1 MSEVRVRF
9 APSPTG
15 YLHIGGARTALFNWL
30 FARKMGGKLILRIE
44 DTDIE
49 RLKED
54 SVSQILTSL
63 KWLGINWDE
72 GPEAGGEY
80 GPYYQSERFDIY
92 KKYAQQLLDEGK
104 AYYCFCTT
112 EDLAAQREKQ
122 RAAKQP
128 FRYARTCRDI
138 PAEEAKARIAAGE
151 PYSIRIK
158 IPAEGSITVH
168 DLIHGEVTFNMDQFD
183 DFVIVKSNGIPTY
196 NFAVCVDDHL
206 MGMTH
211 VLRAEEHL
219 SNTPKQL
226 LVYEALG
233 WEPPKF
239 GHMPMILA
247 MDRSKLSK
255 RHGATSV
262 EEFRSQGYLPEA
274 IINYLTLLGWGP
286 GDEREIFTLEE
297 TVKLFE
303 LEQMSK
309 KAAIYDTKKLTW
321 MNGQYL
327 SELPLEKILPDAKP
341 FFVKDGLV
349 TEEWFNDAAN
359 EAYFEKLVDVV
370 RVRVKTLQEVADAS
384 TYFFKDVEE
393 YDEKGVAKHFKA
405 ENIPVLEQCIA
416 AIKADD
422 VYDLA
427 STEAAYNKIA
437 ADNGLALGKVIHPTR
452 LALTGRTVS
461 PGMFDVMVLL
471 GKERTLA
478 RLEKAVEFIK
488 SLWKGAAGYENPVD
502 NIIMLMLI
510 SAGIGRPADNGAYR
524 TDLCR
529 QGNGNAALYRRQ

>member
-30 FARKMGGKLILRIE
+30 FARKTGGRLILRIE
-44 DTDIE
+44 DTDIA

-72 GPEAGGEY
+72 GPEVGGEY

-92 KKYAQQLLDEGK
+92 RKYAQQLVEEGK
-104 AYYCFCTT
+104 AYYCFCTA
-112 EDLAAQREKQ
+112 EDLEAARELQRQ
-122 RAAKQP
+122 AKQP
-128 FRYARTCRDI
+128 FRYARTCRDLDL
-138 PAEEAKARIAAGE
+138 EGAKARIAAGE

-158 IPAEGSITVH
+158 IPSEGSITVH
-168 DLIHGEVTFNMDQFD
+168 DLIHGDVTFNMDQFD
-183 DFVIVKSNGIPTY
+183 DFVIMKSNGIPTY
-196 NFAVCVDDHL
+196 NFAVCIDDHL

-219 SNTPKQL
+219 PNTPKQL

-239 GHMPMILA
+239 GHMSMILA
-247 MDRSKLSK
+247 PDRSKLSK

-262 EEFRSQGYLPEA
+262 EEFRAQGFTAEA
-274 IINYLTLLGWGP
+274 IVNYLTLLGWGP
-286 GDEREIFTLEE
+286 GDEREIFSLQE
-297 TVKLFE
+297 TVELFE

-327 SELPLEKILPDAKP
+327 SELPLEKILPETKK
-341 FFVKDGLV
+341 FFIKDGLV
-349 TEEWFNDAAN
+349 TEEWLEQNA
-359 EAYFEKLVDVV
+359 EYFARLVDVV
-370 RVRVKTLQEVADAS
+370 RVRVKTLQEVADAAG
-384 TYFFKDVEE
+384 YFFKDVEA
-393 YDEKGVAKHFKA
+393 YDEKGVAKHFKPEAA
-405 ENIPVLEQCIA
+405 ELLEKCIDALEQDA
-416 AIKADD
+416 TF
-422 VYDLA
+422 DLA

-471 GKERTLA
+471 GKEKTLA
-478 RLEKAVEFIK
+478 RLRKAVAYIK
-488 SLWKGAAGYENPVD
+488 SL
-502 NIIMLMLI
+502 
-510 SAGIGRPADNGAYR
+510 
-524 TDLCR
+524 
-529 QGNGNAALYRRQ
+529 

>member
-44 DTDIE
+44 DTDTE

-54 SVSQILTSL
+54 SVSQILASL
-63 KWLGINWDE
+63 KWLGLNWDE
-72 GPEAGGEY
+72 GPEAGGEC
-80 GPYYQSERFDIY
+80 GPYYQSERRELY
-92 KKYAQQLLDEGK
+92 SKYAQQLLDEGK
-104 AYYCFCTT
+104 AYYCFCTPA
-112 EDLAAQREKQ
+112 DLEAEREKQ

-128 FRYARTCRDI
+128 FRYARTCRNLD
-138 PAEEAKARIAAGE
+138 PEVAKARAAAGE
-151 PYSIRIK
+151 PYSVRIK
-158 IPAEGSITVH
+158 IPTEGSITVH
-168 DLIHGEVTFNMDQFD
+168 DLIHGDVTFNMDQFD
-183 DFVIVKSNGIPTY
+183 DFVIVKSNGMPTY
-196 NFAVCVDDHL
+196 NFAVVVDDHL

-226 LVYEALG
+226 LIYEALG
-233 WEPPKF
+233 FEPPKF

-247 MDRSKLSK
+247 PDRSKLSK

-262 EEFRSQGYLPEA
+262 EEFRAQGYLPEA

-309 KAAIYDTKKLTW
+309 KAAVYDTKKLTW

-327 SELPLEKILPDAKP
+327 SELPLEKILPEAET
-341 FFVKDGLV
+341 FFIKDGLV
-349 TEEWFNDAAN
+349 TKEWLAENR
-359 EAYFEKLVDVV
+359 EYFAKLVDTV

-384 TYFFKDVEE
+384 AYFFKDVEA
-393 YDEKGVAKHFKA
+393 YDEKGVAKHFKPEAA
-405 ENIPVLEQCIA
+405 ELLEKCIA
-416 AIKADD
+416 ALEADE
-422 VYDLA
+422 VFDLT
-427 STEAAYNKIA
+427 STEAIYNKIA

-471 GKERTLA
+471 GKEKTLA
-478 RLEKAVEFIK
+478 RMRKAVEYIK
-488 SLWKGAAGYENPVD
+488 SL
-502 NIIMLMLI
+502 
-510 SAGIGRPADNGAYR
+510 
-524 TDLCR
+524 
-529 QGNGNAALYRRQ
+529 

>member
-44 DTDIE
+44 DTDTE

-63 KWLGINWDE
+63 KWLGLNWDE
-72 GPEAGGEY
+72 GPEAGGEC
-80 GPYYQSERFDIY
+80 GPYYQSERRDLY
-92 KKYAQQLLDEGK
+92 SKYAQQLLDEGK
-104 AYYCFCTT
+104 AYYCFCTPA
-112 EDLAAQREKQ
+112 DLEAEREKQ

-128 FRYARTCRDI
+128 FRYARTCRELD
-138 PAEEAKARIAAGE
+138 PEVAKARAAAGE
-151 PYSIRIK
+151 PYSVRIK
-158 IPAEGSITVH
+158 IPTEGSITVH
-168 DLIHGEVTFNMDQFD
+168 DLIHGDVTFNMDQFD
-183 DFVIVKSNGIPTY
+183 DFVIVKSNGMPTY
-196 NFAVCVDDHL
+196 NFAVVVDDHL

-226 LVYEALG
+226 LIYEALG
-233 WEPPKF
+233 FEPPKF

-247 MDRSKLSK
+247 PDRSKLSK

-262 EEFRSQGYLPEA
+262 EEFRAQGYLPEA

-309 KAAIYDTKKLTW
+309 KAAVYDTKKLTW

-327 SELPLEKILPDAKP
+327 SELPLEKILPEAET
-341 FFVKDGLV
+341 FFIKDGLV
-349 TEEWFNDAAN
+349 TKEWLAENK
-359 EAYFEKLVDVV
+359 EYFAKLVDTV

-384 TYFFKDVEE
+384 AYFFKDVEA
-393 YDEKGVAKHFKA
+393 YDEKGVAKHFKPEAA
-405 ENIPVLEQCIA
+405 ELLEKCIA
-416 AIKADD
+416 ALEADE
-422 VYDLA
+422 VFDLT
-427 STEAAYNKIA
+427 STEAIYNKIA

-471 GKERTLA
+471 GKEKTLA
-478 RLEKAVEFIK
+478 RMRKAVEYIK
-488 SLWKGAAGYENPVD
+488 SL
-502 NIIMLMLI
+502 
-510 SAGIGRPADNGAYR
+510 
-524 TDLCR
+524 
-529 QGNGNAALYRRQ
+529 

>member
-44 DTDIE
+44 DTDTE

-54 SVSQILTSL
+54 SVSQILKSL
-63 KWLGINWDE
+63 KWLGLNWDE
-72 GPEAGGEY
+72 GPEVGGDF
-80 GPYYQSERFDIY
+80 GPYYQSERKEIY
-92 KKYAQQLLDEGK
+92 LKYANQLLAEGK
-104 AYYCFCTT
+104 AYYCFCTA
-112 EDLAAQREKQ
+112 EDLEAAREKQ

-138 PAEEAKARIAAGE
+138 DPEEAKARVAAGE
-151 PYSIRIK
+151 PYSVRIK

-168 DLIHGEVTFNMDQFD
+168 DLIHGDVTFNMDQFD
-183 DFVIVKSNGIPTY
+183 DFVIVKSNGMPTY
-196 NFAVCVDDHL
+196 NFAVVIDDHL

-226 LVYEALG
+226 LIYEALG
-233 WEPPKF
+233 FEPPKF

-247 MDRSKLSK
+247 PDRSKLSK

-262 EEFRSQGYLPEA
+262 EEFRAQGYLPEA
-274 IINYLTLLGWGP
+274 IVNYLTLLGWGP
-286 GDEREIFTLEE
+286 GDEREIFSLEE
-297 TVKLFE
+297 TVSLFE

-309 KAAIYDTKKLTW
+309 KAAVYDTKKLTW

-327 SELPLEKILPDAKP
+327 SELPLEKILPEAKL
-341 FFVKDGLV
+341 FFVKSGLV
-349 TEEWFNDAAN
+349 TEQWIDEHKD
-359 EAYFEKLVDVV
+359 YFAVLVDTL
-370 RVRVKTLQEVADAS
+370 RVRVKTLQEVVDAAQ
-384 TYFFKDVEE
+384 YFFCDVNE

-405 ENIPVLEQCIA
+405 ENIPVMEKCIA
-416 AIKADD
+416 ALKADD
-422 VYDLA
+422 EFTLA
-427 STEAAYNKIA
+427 STEAIYNK
-437 ADNGLALGKVIHPTR
+437 LAEECGISLGKLIHPTR

-471 GKERTLA
+471 GKEKTIA
-478 RLEKAVEFIK
+478 RLEKAV
-488 SLWKGAAGYENPVD
+488 
-502 NIIMLMLI
+502 
-510 SAGIGRPADNGAYR
+510 AYIR
-524 TDLCR
+524 
-529 QGNGNAALYRRQ
+529 ALA

>member
-30 FARKMGGKLILRIE
+30 FAHKMGGKLILRIE

-63 KWLGINWDE
+63 KWLGITWDE
-72 GPEAGGEY
+72 GPEVGGDY
-80 GPYYQSERFDIY
+80 GPYYQSQRFDIY
-92 KKYAQQLLDEGK
+92 KKYVDQLVAEGK
-104 AYYCFCTT
+104 AYYCFCTP
-112 EDLAAQREKQ
+112 EDLEAAREKQ

-128 FRYARTCRDI
+128 FRYARTCRDLSK
-138 PAEEAKARIAAGE
+138 EEVEARIASGAK
-151 PYSIRIK
+151 YSVRLK

-168 DLIHGEVTFNMDQFD
+168 DLIHGDVTFNMDQFD
-183 DFVIVKSNGIPTY
+183 DFVIMKSNGIPTY
-196 NFAVCVDDHL
+196 NFAVCIDDHL

-226 LVYEALG
+226 LVYEAFG

-239 GHMPMILA
+239 GHMSMILA
-247 MDRSKLSK
+247 PDRSKLSK

-262 EEFRSQGYLPEA
+262 EEFRSQGYLAEA
-274 IINYLTLLGWGP
+274 IVNYLTLLGWGP
-286 GDEREIFTLEE
+286 GDERELFTLEE
-297 TVKLFE
+297 TVKLFQ

-327 SELPLEKILPDAKP
+327 SELPLEKILPEVKP
-341 FFVKDGLV
+341 FFIKDGFV
-349 TEEWFNDAAN
+349 DEAWFDTHA
-359 EAYFEKLVDVV
+359 EYFAKMVDVV

-384 TYFFKDVEE
+384 SYFFQDVTS
-393 YDEKGVAKHFKA
+393 YDEKGVAKHFKPESVA
-405 ENIPVLEQCIA
+405 LLEQCIT
-416 AIKADD
+416 AIEADD

-437 ADNGLALGKVIHPTR
+437 ADNNLALGKVIHPTR

-471 GKERTLA
+471 GKERTLE
-478 RLEKAVEFIK
+478 RLHKAVEYIK
-488 SLWKGAAGYENPVD
+488 A
-502 NIIMLMLI
+502 M
-510 SAGIGRPADNGAYR
+510 
-524 TDLCR
+524 
-529 QGNGNAALYRRQ
+529 

>member
-30 FARKMGGKLILRIE
+30 FAHKMGGKLILRIE
-44 DTDIE
+44 DTDTE

-72 GPEAGGEY
+72 GPEVGGDC
-80 GPYYQSERFDIY
+80 GPYYQSERLDIY
-92 KKYAQQLLDEGK
+92 KKYAEQLLAEGK
-104 AYYCFCTT
+104 AYYCFCTPA
-112 EDLAAQREKQ
+112 DLEAQREKQ

-128 FRYARTCRDI
+128 FRYARTCRDLSK
-138 PAEEAKARIAAGE
+138 EEVEQRIAAGE
-151 PYSIRIK
+151 SYSVRVK
-158 IPAEGSITVH
+158 IPLEGTITVH
-168 DLIHGEVTFNMDQFD
+168 DLIHGDVTFNMDQFD
-183 DFVIVKSNGIPTY
+183 DFVIVKSNGMPTY
-196 NFAVCVDDHL
+196 NFAVVVDDHL

-226 LVYEALG
+226 LIYEALG

-247 MDRSKLSK
+247 PDRSKLSK

-262 EEFRSQGYLPEA
+262 EEFRSQGYLAEA
-274 IINYLTLLGWGP
+274 IVNYLTLLGWGP
-286 GDEREIFTLEE
+286 GDERELFTLNE
-297 TVKLFE
+297 TVDLFE

-327 SELPLEKILPDAKP
+327 SELPLEKILPEAKA
-341 FFVKDGLV
+341 FFIKDGLV
-349 TEEWFNDAAN
+349 TEDWFTAH
-359 EAYFEKLVDVV
+359 EEYFAKLVDVV

-384 TYFFKDVEE
+384 TYFFKDITE
-393 YDEKGVAKHFKA
+393 YDAKGVAKHFKPESVA
-405 ENIPVLEQCIA
+405 ILEQCIA
-416 AIKADD
+416 AIEADD

-427 STEAAYNKIA
+427 TTEAAYNKIA
-437 ADNGLALGKVIHPTR
+437 ADNDLSLGKVIHPTR

-471 GKERTLA
+471 GKEKTLN
-478 RLEKAVEFIK
+478 RLNKAVEYIK
-488 SLWKGAAGYENPVD
+488 SL
-502 NIIMLMLI
+502 
-510 SAGIGRPADNGAYR
+510 
-524 TDLCR
+524 
-529 QGNGNAALYRRQ
+529 

>member
-1 MSEVRVRF
+1 MSDVRVRF

-30 FARKMGGKLILRIE
+30 FAHKMGGKLILRIE
-44 DTDIE
+44 DTDTE

-72 GPEAGGEY
+72 GPEVGGDC
-80 GPYYQSERFDIY
+80 GPYYQSERLDIY
-92 KKYAQQLLDEGK
+92 KKYADKLLEEGK
-104 AYYCFCTT
+104 AYYCFCSAA
-112 EDLAAQREKQ
+112 DLEAQREKQ

-128 FRYARTCRDI
+128 FRYARTCRDLS
-138 PAEEAKARIAAGE
+138 AEEVQARIAAGE
-151 PYSIRIK
+151 PYSVRVK
-158 IPAEGSITVH
+158 IPVEGTITVH
-168 DLIHGEVTFNMDQFD
+168 DLIHGDVTFNMDQFD
-183 DFVIVKSNGIPTY
+183 DFVIVKSNGMPTY
-196 NFAVCVDDHL
+196 NFAVVVDDHL

-226 LVYEALG
+226 LIYEALG

-247 MDRSKLSK
+247 PDRSKLSK

-262 EEFRSQGYLPEA
+262 EEFRSQGYLAEA
-274 IINYLTLLGWGP
+274 IVNYLTLLGWGP
-286 GDEREIFTLEE
+286 GDERELFTLQE
-297 TVKLFE
+297 TVELFE

-327 SELPLEKILPDAKP
+327 SELPLEKILPEAKL
-341 FFVKDGLV
+341 FFIKDGLV

-384 TYFFKDVEE
+384 TYFFKELE
-393 YDEKGVAKHFKA
+393 GYDEKGVSKHFKP
-405 ENIPVLEQCIA
+405 ENIAILEQCIA
-416 AIKADD
+416 AIKADE

-471 GKERTLA
+471 GKEKTLA

-488 SLWKGAAGYENPVD
+488 SL
-502 NIIMLMLI
+502 
-510 SAGIGRPADNGAYR
+510 
-524 TDLCR
+524 
-529 QGNGNAALYRRQ
+529 

>member
-30 FARKMGGKLILRIE
+30 FAHKMGGKLILRIE
-44 DTDIE
+44 DTDTE

-72 GPEAGGEY
+72 GPEVGGDC
-80 GPYYQSERFDIY
+80 GPYYQSERLDIY
-92 KKYAQQLLDEGK
+92 KKYAEQLLAEGK
-104 AYYCFCTT
+104 AYYCFCTPA
-112 EDLAAQREKQ
+112 DLEAQREKQ

-128 FRYARTCRDI
+128 FRYARTCRDLSK
-138 PAEEAKARIAAGE
+138 EEVEKRIAAGE
-151 PYSIRIK
+151 SYSVRVK
-158 IPAEGSITVH
+158 IPLEGTITVH
-168 DLIHGEVTFNMDQFD
+168 DLIHGDVTFNMDQFD
-183 DFVIVKSNGIPTY
+183 DFVIVKSNGMPTY
-196 NFAVCVDDHL
+196 NFAVVVDDHL

-226 LVYEALG
+226 LIYEALG

-247 MDRSKLSK
+247 PDRSKLSK

-262 EEFRSQGYLPEA
+262 EEFRSQGYLAEA
-274 IINYLTLLGWGP
+274 IVNYLTLLGWGP
-286 GDEREIFTLEE
+286 GDERELFTLNE
-297 TVKLFE
+297 TVDLFE

-327 SELPLEKILPDAKP
+327 SELPLEKILPEAKA
-341 FFVKDGLV
+341 FFIKDGLV
-349 TEEWFNDAAN
+349 TEDWFTAH
-359 EAYFEKLVDVV
+359 EEYFAKLVDVV

-384 TYFFKDVEE
+384 TYFFKDITE
-393 YDEKGVAKHFKA
+393 YDAKGVAKHFKPESVA
-405 ENIPVLEQCIA
+405 ILEQCIA
-416 AIKADD
+416 AIEADD

-427 STEAAYNKIA
+427 TTEAAYNKIA
-437 ADNGLALGKVIHPTR
+437 ADNDLSLGKVIHPTR

-471 GKERTLA
+471 GKEKTLN
-478 RLEKAVEFIK
+478 RLHKAVEYI
-488 SLWKGAAGYENPVD
+488 
-502 NIIMLMLI
+502 
-510 SAGIGRPADNGAYR
+510 
-524 TDLCR
+524 
-529 QGNGNAALYRRQ
+529 

>member
-30 FARKMGGKLILRIE
+30 FAHKMGGKLILRIE
-44 DTDIE
+44 DTDTE

-72 GPEAGGEY
+72 GPEVGGGC
-80 GPYYQSERFDIY
+80 GPYYQSERLPIY
-92 KKYAQQLLDEGK
+92 KKYAEQLLEQGK
-104 AYYCFCTT
+104 AYYCFCSAA
-112 EDLAAQREKQ
+112 DLEAQREKQ

-128 FRYARTCRDI
+128 FRYARTCRDL
-138 PAEEAKARIAAGE
+138 PVEEAKARAAAGE
-151 PYSIRIK
+151 PYSVRVK
-158 IPAEGSITVH
+158 IPVEGTITVH
-168 DLIHGEVTFNMDQFD
+168 DLIHGDVTFNMDQFD
-183 DFVIVKSNGIPTY
+183 DFVIVKSNGMPTY
-196 NFAVCVDDHL
+196 NFAVVVDDHL

-226 LVYEALG
+226 LIYEALG

-247 MDRSKLSK
+247 PDRSKLSK

-262 EEFRSQGYLPEA
+262 EEFRSQGYLAEA
-274 IINYLTLLGWGP
+274 IVNYLTLLGWGP
-286 GDEREIFTLEE
+286 GDERELFTLQE

-327 SELPLEKILPDAKP
+327 SELPLEKILPEAKP
-341 FFVKDGLV
+341 FFIKDGFV
-349 TEEWFNDAAN
+349 TEDWFA
-359 EAYFEKLVDVV
+359 EHEEYFAKLVDVV
-370 RVRVKTLQEVADAS
+370 RVRVKTLQEVADAAS
-384 TYFFKDVEE
+384 YFFQDVTE
-393 YDEKGVAKHFKA
+393 YDPKGVAKHFKP
-405 ENIPVLEQCIA
+405 ESVGLLEQCIA
-416 AIKADD
+416 AVEADE

-437 ADNGLALGKVIHPTR
+437 ADNELALGKVIHPTR

-471 GKERTLA
+471 GKEKTLE
-478 RLEKAVEFIK
+478 RLHKAVEYIK
-488 SLWKGAAGYENPVD
+488 AH
-502 NIIMLMLI
+502 
-510 SAGIGRPADNGAYR
+510 
-524 TDLCR
+524 CC
-529 QGNGNAALYRRQ
+529 

>member
-44 DTDIE
+44 DTDTE

-63 KWLGINWDE
+63 KWLGLNWDE
-72 GPEAGGEY
+72 GPEAGGEC
-80 GPYYQSERFDIY
+80 GPYYQSERRELY
-92 KKYAQQLLDEGK
+92 SKYAQQLLDEGK
-104 AYYCFCTT
+104 AYYCFCTPA
-112 EDLAAQREKQ
+112 DLEAEREKQ

-128 FRYARTCRDI
+128 FRYTRTCRDLD
-138 PAEEAKARIAAGE
+138 PEVARARAAAGE
-151 PYSIRIK
+151 PYSVRIK
-158 IPAEGSITVH
+158 IPTEGSITVH
-168 DLIHGEVTFNMDQFD
+168 DLIHGDVTFNMDQFD
-183 DFVIVKSNGIPTY
+183 DFVIVKSNGMPTY
-196 NFAVCVDDHL
+196 NFAVVVDDHL

-226 LVYEALG
+226 LIYEALG
-233 WEPPKF
+233 FEPPKF

-247 MDRSKLSK
+247 PDRSKLSK

-262 EEFRSQGYLPEA
+262 EEFRAQGYLPEA

-309 KAAIYDTKKLTW
+309 KAAVYDTKKLTW

-327 SELPLEKILPDAKP
+327 SELPLEKILPEAEI
-341 FFVKDGLV
+341 FFIKDGLV
-349 TEEWFNDAAN
+349 TKEWLAENK
-359 EAYFEKLVDVV
+359 EYFAKLVDTV

-384 TYFFKDVEE
+384 AYFFKDVEA
-393 YDEKGVAKHFKA
+393 YDEKGVAKHFKPEAA
-405 ENIPVLEQCIA
+405 ELLEKCIA
-416 AIKADD
+416 ALEADE
-422 VYDLA
+422 VFNLT
-427 STEAAYNKIA
+427 STEAIYNKIA

-471 GKERTLA
+471 GKEKTLA
-478 RLEKAVEFIK
+478 RMRKAVEYIK
-488 SLWKGAAGYENPVD
+488 SL
-502 NIIMLMLI
+502 
-510 SAGIGRPADNGAYR
+510 
-524 TDLCR
+524 
-529 QGNGNAALYRRQ
+529 

>member
-30 FARKMGGKLILRIE
+30 FARQMGGKLILRIE
-44 DTDIE
+44 DTDTE

-63 KWLGINWDE
+63 KWLGLNWDE
-72 GPEAGGEY
+72 GPEAGGEC
-80 GPYYQSERFDIY
+80 GPYYQSERRDLY
-92 KKYAQQLLDEGK
+92 SKYAQQLLDEGK
-104 AYYCFCTT
+104 AYYCFCTPA
-112 EDLAAQREKQ
+112 DLEAEREKQ

-128 FRYARTCRDI
+128 FRYARTCRDLD
-138 PAEEAKARIAAGE
+138 PEVAKARAAAGE
-151 PYSIRIK
+151 PYSVRIK
-158 IPAEGSITVH
+158 IPTEGSITVH
-168 DLIHGEVTFNMDQFD
+168 DLIHGDVTFNMDQFD
-183 DFVIVKSNGIPTY
+183 DFVIVKSNGMPTY
-196 NFAVCVDDHL
+196 NFAVVVDDHL

-226 LVYEALG
+226 LIYEALG
-233 WEPPKF
+233 FEPPKF

-247 MDRSKLSK
+247 PDRSKLSK

-262 EEFRSQGYLPEA
+262 EEFRAQGYLPEA

-309 KAAIYDTKKLTW
+309 KAAVYDTKKLTW

-327 SELPLEKILPDAKP
+327 SELPLEKILPEAET
-341 FFVKDGLV
+341 FFIKDGLV
-349 TEEWFNDAAN
+349 TKEWLAENK
-359 EAYFEKLVDVV
+359 EYFAKLVDTV

-384 TYFFKDVEE
+384 AYFFKDVEA
-393 YDEKGVAKHFKA
+393 YDEKGVAKHFKPEAA
-405 ENIPVLEQCIA
+405 ELLEKCIA
-416 AIKADD
+416 ALEADE
-422 VYDLA
+422 VFDLT
-427 STEAAYNKIA
+427 STEVIYNKIA

-471 GKERTLA
+471 GKEKTLA
-478 RLEKAVEFIK
+478 RMRKAVEYIK
-488 SLWKGAAGYENPVD
+488 SL
-502 NIIMLMLI
+502 
-510 SAGIGRPADNGAYR
+510 
-524 TDLCR
+524 
-529 QGNGNAALYRRQ
+529 

>member
-44 DTDIE
+44 DTDTE

-72 GPEAGGEY
+72 GPEVGGEV
-80 GPYYQSERFDIY
+80 GPYYQSERREIY
-92 KKYAQQLLDEGK
+92 SKYAEELLEQGK
-104 AYYCFCTT
+104 AYYCFCSS
-112 EDLAAQREKQ
+112 EDLEAQREKQ

-128 FRYARTCRDI
+128 FRYARTCRDMSV
-138 PAEEAKARIAAGE
+138 EEAKARAAAGE
-151 PYSIRIK
+151 PYSVRIK
-158 IPAEGSITVH
+158 IPLEGNVVVH
-168 DLIHGEVTFNMDQFD
+168 DLIHGDVTFNMDQFD
-183 DFVIVKSNGIPTY
+183 DFVIVKSNGMPTY
-196 NFAVCVDDHL
+196 NFAVVVDDHL

-226 LVYEALG
+226 LIYEALD

-247 MDRSKLSK
+247 PDRSKLSK

-262 EEFRSQGYLPEA
+262 EEFRSQGYVAEA
-274 IINYLTLLGWGP
+274 IVNYLTLLGWGP
-286 GDEREIFTLEE
+286 GDERELFSLEE
-297 TVKLFE
+297 TVELFQ

-327 SELPLEKILPDAKP
+327 SSLPLEKILPEVKP
-341 FFVKDGLV
+341 FFVKDGLA
-349 TEEWFNDAAN
+349 TEEWLENNA
-359 EAYFEKLVDVV
+359 EYFAKLVDTV
-370 RVRVKTLQEVADAS
+370 RVRVKTLQEVADAAA
-384 TYFFKDVEE
+384 YFFKDIEE
-393 YDEKGVAKHFKA
+393 YDEKGVGKHFKPEA
-405 ENIPVLEQCIA
+405 IGLLEQCIA
-416 AIKADD
+416 AIEADE

-437 ADNGLALGKVIHPTR
+437 EDNGLALGKVIHPTR

-471 GKERTLA
+471 GKEKTLE
-478 RLEKAVEFIK
+478 RMHKAIEYIK
-488 SLWKGAAGYENPVD
+488 TL
-502 NIIMLMLI
+502 
-510 SAGIGRPADNGAYR
+510 
-524 TDLCR
+524 
-529 QGNGNAALYRRQ
+529 

>member
-30 FARKMGGKLILRIE
+30 FAHKMGGKLILRIE
-44 DTDIE
+44 DTDTE

-72 GPEAGGEY
+72 GPEVGGDC
-80 GPYYQSERFDIY
+80 GPYYQSERLDIY
-92 KKYAQQLLDEGK
+92 KKYAEQLLAEGK
-104 AYYCFCTT
+104 AYYCFCTPA
-112 EDLAAQREKQ
+112 DLEAQREKQ

-128 FRYARTCRDI
+128 FRYARTCRDLSK
-138 PAEEAKARIAAGE
+138 EEVEKRLAAGE
-151 PYSIRIK
+151 SYSVRVK
-158 IPAEGSITVH
+158 IPLEGTITVH
-168 DLIHGEVTFNMDQFD
+168 DLIHGDVTFNMDQFD
-183 DFVIVKSNGIPTY
+183 DFVIVKSNGMPTY
-196 NFAVCVDDHL
+196 NFAVVVDDHL

-226 LVYEALG
+226 LIYEALG

-247 MDRSKLSK
+247 PDRSKLSK

-262 EEFRSQGYLPEA
+262 EEFRSQGYLAEA
-274 IINYLTLLGWGP
+274 IVNYLTLLGWGP
-286 GDEREIFTLEE
+286 GDERELFTLNE
-297 TVKLFE
+297 TVDLFE

-327 SELPLEKILPDAKP
+327 SELPLEKILPEAKA
-341 FFVKDGLV
+341 FFIKDGLV
-349 TEEWFNDAAN
+349 TEDWFTAH
-359 EAYFEKLVDVV
+359 EEYFAKLVDVV

-384 TYFFKDVEE
+384 TYFFKDITE
-393 YDEKGVAKHFKA
+393 YDAKGVAKHFKPESVA
-405 ENIPVLEQCIA
+405 ILEQCIA
-416 AIKADD
+416 AIEADD

-427 STEAAYNKIA
+427 TTEAAYNKIA
-437 ADNGLALGKVIHPTR
+437 ADNDLSLGKVIHPTR

-471 GKERTLA
+471 GKEKTLN
-478 RLEKAVEFIK
+478 RLHKAVEYIK
-488 SLWKGAAGYENPVD
+488 SL
-502 NIIMLMLI
+502 
-510 SAGIGRPADNGAYR
+510 
-524 TDLCR
+524 
-529 QGNGNAALYRRQ
+529 

>member
-44 DTDIE
+44 DTDTE

-63 KWLGINWDE
+63 KWLGLNWDE
-72 GPEAGGEY
+72 GPEAGGEC
-80 GPYYQSERFDIY
+80 GPYYQSERRELY
-92 KKYAQQLLDEGK
+92 SKYAQQLLDEGK
-104 AYYCFCTT
+104 AYYCFCTP
-112 EDLAAQREKQ
+112 EDLEAEREKQ

-128 FRYARTCRDI
+128 FRYARTCRNLD
-138 PAEEAKARIAAGE
+138 PEVAKARAAAGE
-151 PYSIRIK
+151 PYSVRIK
-158 IPAEGSITVH
+158 IPTEGSITVH
-168 DLIHGEVTFNMDQFD
+168 DLIHGDVTFNMDQFD
-183 DFVIVKSNGIPTY
+183 DFVIVKSNGMPTY
-196 NFAVCVDDHL
+196 NFAVVVDDHL

-226 LVYEALG
+226 LIYEALG
-233 WEPPKF
+233 FEPPKF

-247 MDRSKLSK
+247 PDRSKLSK

-262 EEFRSQGYLPEA
+262 EEFRAQGYLPEA

-309 KAAIYDTKKLTW
+309 KAAVYDTKKLTW

-327 SELPLEKILPDAKP
+327 SELPLEKILPEAET
-341 FFVKDGLV
+341 FFIKDGLV
-349 TEEWFNDAAN
+349 TKEWLAENK
-359 EAYFEKLVDVV
+359 EYFAKLVDTV

-384 TYFFKDVEE
+384 AYFFKDVEA
-393 YDEKGVAKHFKA
+393 YDEKGVAKHFKPEAA
-405 ENIPVLEQCIA
+405 ELLEKCIA
-416 AIKADD
+416 ALEADE
-422 VYDLA
+422 VFDLT
-427 STEAAYNKIA
+427 STEAIYNKIA

-471 GKERTLA
+471 GKEKTLA
-478 RLEKAVEFIK
+478 RMRKAVEYIK
-488 SLWKGAAGYENPVD
+488 SL
-502 NIIMLMLI
+502 
-510 SAGIGRPADNGAYR
+510 
-524 TDLCR
+524 
-529 QGNGNAALYRRQ
+529 

>member
-30 FARKMGGKLILRIE
+30 FAHKMGGKLILRIE
-44 DTDIE
+44 DTDTE

-72 GPEAGGEY
+72 GPEVGGDC
-80 GPYYQSERFDIY
+80 GPYYQSERLDIY
-92 KKYAQQLLDEGK
+92 KKYAEQLLAEGK
-104 AYYCFCTT
+104 AYYCFCTPA
-112 EDLAAQREKQ
+112 DLEAQREKQ

-128 FRYARTCRDI
+128 FRYARTCRDLSK
-138 PAEEAKARIAAGE
+138 EEVEKRIAAGE
-151 PYSIRIK
+151 SYSVRVK
-158 IPAEGSITVH
+158 IPLEGTITVH
-168 DLIHGEVTFNMDQFD
+168 DLIHGDVTFNMDQFD
-183 DFVIVKSNGIPTY
+183 DFVIVKSNGMPTY
-196 NFAVCVDDHL
+196 NFAVVVDDHL

-226 LVYEALG
+226 LIYEALG

-247 MDRSKLSK
+247 PDRSKLSK

-262 EEFRSQGYLPEA
+262 EEFRSQGYLAEA
-274 IINYLTLLGWGP
+274 IVNYLTLLGWGP
-286 GDEREIFTLEE
+286 GDERELFTLNE
-297 TVKLFE
+297 TVDLFE

-327 SELPLEKILPDAKP
+327 SELPLEKILPEVKA
-341 FFVKDGLV
+341 FFIKDGLV
-349 TEEWFNDAAN
+349 TEDWFTNH
-359 EAYFEKLVDVV
+359 EEYFAKLVDVV

-384 TYFFKDVEE
+384 TYFFKDVTE
-393 YDEKGVAKHFKA
+393 YDAKGVAKHFKPESVA
-405 ENIPVLEQCIA
+405 ILEQCIA
-416 AIKADD
+416 AIEADD

-427 STEAAYNKIA
+427 TTEAAYNKIA
-437 ADNGLALGKVIHPTR
+437 ADNDLSLGKVIHPTR

-471 GKERTLA
+471 GKEKTLD
-478 RLEKAVEFIK
+478 RLHKAVEYIK
-488 SLWKGAAGYENPVD
+488 SL
-502 NIIMLMLI
+502 
-510 SAGIGRPADNGAYR
+510 
-524 TDLCR
+524 
-529 QGNGNAALYRRQ
+529 

>member
-44 DTDIE
+44 DTDTE

-63 KWLGINWDE
+63 KWLGLNWDE
-72 GPEAGGEY
+72 GPEAGGEC
-80 GPYYQSERFDIY
+80 GPYYQSERRELY
-92 KKYAQQLLDEGK
+92 SKYAQQLLDEGK
-104 AYYCFCTT
+104 AYYCFCTPA
-112 EDLAAQREKQ
+112 DLEAEREKQ

-128 FRYARTCRDI
+128 FRYARTCRDLD
-138 PAEEAKARIAAGE
+138 PEVAKARAAAGE
-151 PYSIRIK
+151 PYSVRIK
-158 IPAEGSITVH
+158 ISTEGSITVH
-168 DLIHGEVTFNMDQFD
+168 DLIHGDVTFNMDQFD
-183 DFVIVKSNGIPTY
+183 DFVIVKSNGMPTY
-196 NFAVCVDDHL
+196 NFAVVVDDHL

-226 LVYEALG
+226 LIYEALG
-233 WEPPKF
+233 FEPPKF

-247 MDRSKLSK
+247 PDRSKLSK

-262 EEFRSQGYLPEA
+262 EEFRAQGYLPEA

-309 KAAIYDTKKLTW
+309 KAAVYDTKKLTW

-327 SELPLEKILPDAKP
+327 SELPLEKILPEAET
-341 FFVKDGLV
+341 FFIKDGLV
-349 TEEWFNDAAN
+349 TKEWLAENK
-359 EAYFEKLVDVV
+359 EYFAKLVDTV

-384 TYFFKDVEE
+384 AYFFKDVEA
-393 YDEKGVAKHFKA
+393 YDEKGVAKHFKPEAA
-405 ENIPVLEQCIA
+405 ELLEKCIA
-416 AIKADD
+416 ALEADE
-422 VYDLA
+422 VFDLT
-427 STEAAYNKIA
+427 STEAIYNKIA

-471 GKERTLA
+471 GKEKTLA
-478 RLEKAVEFIK
+478 RMRKAVEYIK
-488 SLWKGAAGYENPVD
+488 SL
-502 NIIMLMLI
+502 
-510 SAGIGRPADNGAYR
+510 
-524 TDLCR
+524 
-529 QGNGNAALYRRQ
+529 